1 MAARSAS
8 KGGCAMSFSDCNF
21 PLARASGC
29 HRIWR
34 ISAMNNSSQP
44 YTLRPH
50 RPDDLPWV
58 IRRHGE
64 IYTQEFGWDERF
76 EQLVA
81 GIVAEFEKNFK
92 PKSEKCWIA
101 EVDGKRAGCVFAVK
115 AHEGVAK
122 LRMLLVEP
130 SARGLGIGDRLVK
143 ECIDFARSVG
153 YRSMILWTSD
163 ALHAARK
170 LYERSGFQ
178 LIQEEPHSMFG
189 PRMMG
194 QTWELGL

>member
-1 MAARSAS
+1 M
-8 KGGCAMSFSDCNF
+8 
-21 PLARASGC
+21 LQT
-29 HRIWR
+29 I
-34 ISAMNNSSQP
+34 QL

-50 RPDDLPWV
+50 RSDDLPWV

-64 IYTQEFGWDERF
+64 LYTQEFGWDKRF

-81 GIVAEFEKNFK
+81 DMVAEFEKNFD
-92 PKSEKCWIA
+92 SVCEKCWIA
-101 EVDGKRAGCVFAVK
+101 EVDGKRAGCVFVVK
-115 AHEGVAK
+115 ADEGIAR

-130 SARGLGIGDRLVK
+130 FARGMGLGDRLVK

-170 LYERSGFQ
+170 LYVRAGFQ
-178 LIQEEPHSMFG
+178 LIKEEPHNMFG
-189 PRMMG
+189 PPMKG
-194 QTWELGL
+194 QTWEVVIN